1 MLSGR
6 MAPERGGRADNL
18 DIVGVDYY
26 PDNQWF
32 LGGST
37 IPLGHSCY
45 RPLRELLGEIHHRF
59 GRPILVAETG
69 AEGSAR
75 TAWLFYVA
83 GEIRATMAEGVPV
96 EGICPHPILDYPGFD
111 DDRHCDVGLLG
122 HVDADDRRPVHA
134 ALAEEPAR
142 QQAIFEKAAD
152 APGSTPLLGS
162 AA

>member
-96 EGICPHPILDYPGFD
+96 EGICLHPILDYPEFD
-111 DDRHCDVGLLG
+111 IDLLG
-122 HVDADDRRPVHA
+122 HVDADDRRRSHA
-134 ALAEEPAR
+134 ALAEKLAR
-142 QQAIFEKAAD
+142 QQAIFEELVD
-152 APGSTPLLGS
+152 ALSLTPLLGS